1 MRDCYCERDTGISNF
16 KRRDSG
22 VNHFNAPRT
31 GSPLTRIYEKT
42 DLRESPKKPSGHATT
57 LWDRVSIPST
67 NVFNLVSRMTIHVE
81 NIHSL
86 LHLLQRSTLHGVK
99 LHKKLWR
106 CSQRRLKGD
115 NPVGGLLF
123 YKSKVLV
130 SCTRTYHDPAIPV
143 FKFYHLYQ

>member
-42 DLRESPKKPSGHATT
+42 DLRESPKKPSHATT
-57 LWDRVSIPST
+57 LWDRVSISST

-99 LHKKLWR
+99 LHKKLLEM
-106 CSQRRLKGD
+106 QPK
-115 NPVGGLLF
+115 
-123 YKSKVLV
+123 K
-130 SCTRTYHDPAIPV
+130 A
-143 FKFYHLYQ
+143 

>member
-1 MRDCYCERDTGISNF
+1 MRDCYCERDTGIGNF

-31 GSPLTRIYEKT
+31 GSPLTRIYEKA
-42 DLRESPKKPSGHATT
+42 DLRESPKKPSHATT

-115 NPVGGLLF
+115 KLVGGLLF

-130 SCTRTYHDPAIPV
+130 SCTRTYHDPAITV

>member
-1 MRDCYCERDTGISNF
+1 MQDCYCERDTGISNF
-16 KRRDSG
+16 KRWDSG

-42 DLRESPKKPSGHATT
+42 DLRESPKKPSHATT

-67 NVFNLVSRMTIHVE
+67 NVFNLVSRMTIHAE

-115 NPVGGLLF
+115 NLVGGLLF
-123 YKSKVLV
+123 YKYQIPKVLV
-130 SCTRTYHDPAIPV
+130 SCMIGIGIGSYKQAGFGD
-143 FKFYHLYQ
+143 

>member
-143 FKFYHLYQ
+143 FKFCHLYL